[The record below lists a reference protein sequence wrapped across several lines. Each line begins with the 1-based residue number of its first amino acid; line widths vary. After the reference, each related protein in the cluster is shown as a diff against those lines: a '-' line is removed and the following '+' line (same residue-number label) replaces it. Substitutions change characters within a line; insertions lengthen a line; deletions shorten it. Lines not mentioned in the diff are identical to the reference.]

1 MKQNIISEL
10 LTVLLLV
17 SFFSCVQ
24 KQKVAE
30 TQEEESLSE
39 LQEVYEWRGE
49 NRRGIYNEKGLLK
62 VWPEEGPEIV
72 WEYEGIGN
80 GYGSPIFTPDNMY
93 ILGEIDTVA
102 YLFAFDLNGKLLWKK
117 DFGNEWVGSYRG
129 SRSSPTVVDDLIYVI
144 SGVGNLFCFDRRSGE
159 KKWSIN
165 MIHDLHGI
173 LPIFGYSESVVID
186 NEKVFCTPGG
196 KNDNVV
202 ALNRFTGQI
211 IWRSAGASERHAYN
225 SPQIIRLHDRN
236 VLVNFTAYE
245 LMGHDTKT
253 GELLWVHNQ
262 NKQAERIEGNDEAHC
277 NTICYEDG
285 YIYYTATGAGNGGVK
300 LELAEDG
307 KSVKEV
313 WRNKDFDGFM
323 GGIVKIGN
331 HLYGCGTEK
340 RGFKSINATTGE
352 IAKVL
357 KIGNGA
363 VIAADGMLYYYNQ
376 KGQVMLITLD
386 PQNMEVVSEFKI
398 RKGSDAHF
406 THPVINNGKLYIR
419 HGNVIQAFNIKES

>member
-1 MKQNIISEL
+1 MKQIKINKI
-10 LTVLLLV
+10 LTLIFLV
-17 SFFSCVQ
+17 SFLSCVQ
-24 KQKVAE
+24 KQKLNDPQENE
-30 TQEEESLSE
+30 TLTKIRNI
-39 LQEVYEWRGE
+39 YEWRGD
-49 NRRGIYNEKGLLK
+49 NRSGIYDEKGLLK
-62 VWPEEGPEIV
+62 VWPDDGPEII

-80 GYGSPIFTPDNMY
+80 GFGSPVFTPDNMY
-93 ILGEIDTVA
+93 ILGEIDTMA
-102 YLFAFDLNGKLLWKK
+102 YLFSFDSNGKLLWKK

-129 SRSSPTVVDDLIYVI
+129 SRSSPTVVDDLIYVC
-144 SGVGNLFCFDRRSGE
+144 SGLGNLVCFNRKSGE
-159 KKWSIN
+159 IKWSIN
-165 MIHDLHGI
+165 MIHDLGGI
-173 LPIFGYSESVVID
+173 MPIFGYSESVVID

-202 ALNRFTGQI
+202 ALNRFTGEA

-236 VLVNFTAYE
+236 LLVNFTAYE
-245 LMGHDTKT
+245 LMGHDTRT

-262 NKQAERIEGNDEAHC
+262 NKLAERIEGNDEAHS
-277 NTICYEDG
+277 NTIYHEDG
-285 YIYYTATGAGNGGVK
+285 FIYYTATGAGNGGVK
-300 LELAEDG
+300 LKLAEDG

-323 GGIVKIGN
+323 GGFVKIGD
-331 HLYGCGTEK
+331 HLYGCGTAK
-340 RGFKSINATTGE
+340 RGFKSINATKGE
-352 IAKVL
+352 IEKVL

-386 PQNMEVVSEFKI
+386 RQNMKVVSEFKI

-419 HGNVIQAFNIKES
+419 HGNVIQAFKIKES